1 MSDACGRAALDPGR
15 SVVVRACAGS
25 GKTWLLVSRIVR
37 LLLSGAEPS
46 SILALTFT
54 RKATLEMRS
63 RLNEWLRTFATA
75 EDAVLRAEL
84 RTRHVPEAEVDTAM
98 LRARGLFERI
108 ATGDGGV
115 TIDTFHG
122 WFLHVLR
129 HAPLEAATGD
139 IALLDRVGPTFEE
152 AWRHWAWRAG
162 PNGDAGLAEAFDFL
176 VGRYDLHGTHQLLG
190 TFVGERPQWWALADG
205 RADPIA
211 HALAQVRSVLRADV
225 EDDPLQLVRDGS
237 AWLEGLAE
245 FGDLLGRLNLPK
257 FAPRVKVAHE
267 AVASAELDERFALG
281 YLALLTRD
289 GEPFSLQP
297 QAKRIRDM
305 GPAGE
310 RLLLL
315 KEGLTAQYLDALEH
329 RRERDWLAINE
340 AVFRCGTALLDE
352 FQAAKRRRGLLD
364 FTDIEWQARQLL
376 ARSEAA
382 AFVLHRMDARY
393 RHVLVDEFQDTN
405 PLQWQA
411 LLAWL
416 RASHEA
422 EHAPSLFLVGDPKQ
436 SIYRFRRAD
445 ARLFERAADYLQS
458 HHAAEVHEMNVS
470 RRCAPAIL
478 DAVNAVF
485 GAAGADFAGF
495 VPHEAHRRDL
505 PGRVE
510 RLPLAPGPGRAASG
524 RDPDA
529 PLRDPLSE
537 PLAEDEERARAEEA
551 RAVAQR
557 IRDIVDQWAVDADG
571 GTRRARYGDVMLLL
585 RTRRHVMAFEEAF
598 RAQGIP
604 HVTSRK
610 GGLLD
615 RLEVLDIEALLRFL
629 VAPFSDL
636 DLARVLRSPLFSA
649 SDDELLQ
656 LAHAGAGTWWD
667 RLGRL
672 APGAGAPATFARA
685 FRLLTEWR
693 DIAPRLPVHD
703 LLDRI
708 YFSGDVLDRY
718 AAAVAP
724 PLREGARANLLALL
738 ELALGLDAGRYP
750 SLQRF
755 LDTLA
760 ELRGGAAE
768 EAPDEGATVSGEDAV
783 RILTIHGAKGL
794 EAPVVFLADCNGME
808 REESYE
814 VLVDW
819 PPDSDVPV
827 WFAARTRK
835 ADDPAVIAGHRAD
848 ERAAAAREELNAL
861 YVAMTRA
868 KQVLVVSGS
877 ESGRRSG
884 EPSWYQRI
892 DAALAGLTGAAVL
905 GQDLGAEA
913 PDSATPVFPGT
924 DPELPDARWLTPH
937 PAGSRGHADDTSA
950 TVRGERVH
958 WLLEQLAPPEAID
971 DEVLLQRLAG
981 TDDTTFR
988 EDLRAA
994 QTILRSPELRPF
1006 LDPAQ
1011 YDWARNEVS
1020 FATGDGELRRMDRV
1034 VRRGGELWVLDY
1046 KTGEGAAGA
1055 SASDNVRAHLDQMRE
1070 YARAA
1075 AALYPGLTIRVA
1087 LVLAGGVLRELP
1099 GKLLAEGAW

>member
-1 MSDACGRAALDPGR
+1 VSDACGRAALDPCR

-37 LLLSGAEPS
+37 LLLDGAEPS

-54 RKATLEMRS
+54 RKATLEMRT
-63 RLNEWLRTFATA
+63 RLNEWLRMFATA
-75 EDAVLRAEL
+75 DDTVLRAEL
-84 RTRHVPEAEVDTAM
+84 LARHVPAAQLDAAM
-98 LRARGLFERI
+98 LRARGLFERL
-108 ATGDGGV
+108 ATADGGV

-139 IALLDRVGPTFEE
+139 ITLLDRVGPTFDE
-152 AWRHWAWRAG
+152 AWRRWARRAG
-162 PNGDAGLAEAFDFL
+162 PGGEPALAEAFEFL
-176 VGRYDLHGTHQLLG
+176 VGRYDLHGTRQLLG
-190 TFVGERPQWWALADG
+190 TFVTERPQWWALSEG
-205 RADPIA
+205 HADPVA
-211 HALAQVRSVLRADV
+211 HALAIVRSALRPDV
-225 EDDPLQLVRDGS
+225 HDDPLQLVRDGS
-237 AWLEGLAE
+237 AWLEELAE
-245 FGDLLGRLNLPK
+245 FGDLLSTFKLPK
-257 FAPRVKVAHE
+257 FVPRVSAARE
-267 AVASAELDERFALG
+267 ARSETTPEARFERG
-281 YLALLTRD
+281 DLALLTRD
-289 GEPFSLQP
+289 GEPFSLQ
-297 QAKRIRDM
+297 QQSTRIQGM
-305 GPAGE
+305 GSKGE

-315 KEGLTAQYLDALEH
+315 KESLTAQYLDALEH

-422 EHAPSLFLVGDPKQ
+422 ERAPSLFLVGDPKQ

-445 ARLFERAADYLQS
+445 ARLFERAAGYLQK

-478 DAVNAVF
+478 RAVNAVF

-495 VPHEAHRRDL
+495 VAHDAHRRDL
-505 PGRVE
+505 PGWVE
-510 RLPLAPGPGRAASG
+510 RLPLAPRPARAAG
-524 RDPDA
+524 GPAVDA
-529 PLRDPLSE
+529 PLRDPLVE
-537 PLAEDEERARAEEA
+537 PLADDEERARAEEA
-551 RAVAQR
+551 RAVAAR
-557 IRDIVDQWAVDADG
+557 IRDIVGHWAIDTDG
-571 GTRRARYGDVMLLL
+571 AARRARFGDMMLLL

-604 HVTSRK
+604 YVTSRK

-615 RLEVLDIEALLRFL
+615 RLEVLDMEALLRFL

-636 DLARVLRSPLFSA
+636 DLARVLRSPLFSF
-649 SDDELLQ
+649 SDDELLRI
-656 LAHAGAGTWWD
+656 AHAGPGTWWD
-667 RLGRL
+667 RLAHL
-672 APGAGAPATFARA
+672 AAEAGAPAAFVRA
-685 FRLLTEWR
+685 LRLLSEWR
-693 DIAPRLPVHD
+693 GIAVRLPVHD

-708 YFSGDVLDRY
+708 FFTGDVLDRY

-724 PLREGARANLLALL
+724 PLRDGARANLLALL

-755 LDTLA
+755 LDALA

-768 EAPDEGATVSGEDAV
+768 EAPDEGATESGEDAV

-808 REESYE
+808 REDSYE

-819 PPDSDVPV
+819 PPESEVPV

-835 ADDPAVIAGHRAD
+835 ADDPAVIGGRRAE
-848 ERAAAAREELNAL
+848 ERTAAAREELNAL

-877 ESGRRSG
+877 ETAKRGAS
-884 EPSWYQRI
+884 PSWYERI
-892 DAALAGLTGAAVL
+892 ESALAGLTGAATL
-905 GQDLGAEA
+905 GNPLATAVADGSALGAPEA
-913 PDSATPVFPGT
+913 DALVPDV
-924 DPELPDARWLTPH
+924 RWRVPH
-937 PAGSRGHADDTSA
+937 PAGSRGHADDTAA

-958 WLLEQLAPPEAID
+958 WLLEQLAPPEPVD
-971 DEVLLQRLAG
+971 DVTLLQRLAG
-981 TDDTTFR
+981 TDDATFR
-988 EDLRAA
+988 DDLRAA
-994 QTILRSPELRPF
+994 RAILEAPALRPF

-1020 FATGDGELRRMDRV
+1020 FVTGDGTLRRMDRV

-1046 KTGEGAAGA
+1046 KTGEGTAGA
-1055 SASDNVRAHLDQMRE
+1055 SAEDGARAHLDQMRE

-1075 AALYPGLTIRVA
+1075 AVLYPGLTIRVA
-1087 LVLAGGVLRELP
+1087 LVLSGGVLREMAGGMLV
-1099 GKLLAEGAW
+1099 EGGS

>member
-1 MSDACGRAALDPGR
+1 MTDACGRAALDPTR

-37 LLLSGAEPS
+37 LLLHGAEPS

-54 RKATLEMRS
+54 RKATLEMRT
-63 RLNEWLRTFATA
+63 RLNEWLRMFATA
-75 EDAVLRAEL
+75 DDAVLRAEL
-84 RTRHVPEAEVDTAM
+84 LARHVPPAQLDEAM
-98 LRARGLFERI
+98 PRARGLFERL
-108 ATGDGGV
+108 ATADGGV

-139 IALLDRVGPTFEE
+139 ITLLDRVGPTFDE
-152 AWRHWAWRAG
+152 AWRLWARRAG
-162 PNGDAGLAEAFDFL
+162 SDGEPALAAAFEFL
-176 VGRYDLHGTHQLLG
+176 VGRYDLHGTRQLLG
-190 TFVGERPQWWALADG
+190 TFVTERPQWWALSEG
-205 RADPIA
+205 RPDPVA
-211 HALAQVRSVLRADV
+211 HALAIVRSALRPDV
-225 EDDPLQLVRDGS
+225 HEDPLELVRDGS
-237 AWLEGLAE
+237 AWLEELAE
-245 FGDLLGRLNLPK
+245 FGDLLSTFNLPK
-257 FAPRVKVAHE
+257 FVPRVAAARE
-267 AVASAELDERFALG
+267 ASTETTPEGRFERG
-281 YLALLTRD
+281 NLALLTRD

-297 QAKRIRDM
+297 QAKRILDM
-305 GPAGE
+305 GPKGE

-315 KEGLTAQYLDALEH
+315 QEALTAQYLDALEH
-329 RRERDWLAINE
+329 LRERDWLAIND

-352 FQAAKRRRGLLD
+352 FQAAKRRRSLLD

-416 RASHEA
+416 RASLEA
-422 EHAPSLFLVGDPKQ
+422 ENAPSLFLVGDPKQ

-445 ARLFERAADYLQS
+445 ARLFERAADYLRD

-478 DAVNAVF
+478 EAVNAVF
-485 GAAGADFAGF
+485 SAAGADFPGF
-495 VPHEAHRRDL
+495 VAHDAHRRDL
-505 PGRVE
+505 PGWVE
-510 RLPLAPGPGRAASG
+510 RLPLAPRPARAAG
-524 RDPDA
+524 GAAFDA
-529 PLRDPLSE
+529 PLRDPLVE
-537 PLAEDEERARAEEA
+537 PLADDEERARAEEA
-551 RAVAQR
+551 RAVAGR
-557 IRDIVDQWAVDADG
+557 IRDIVGHWAIDADG
-571 GTRRARYGDVMLLL
+571 AARHVRFGDVMLLL
-585 RTRRHVMAFEEAF
+585 RTRRHVIAFEEAF
-598 RAQGIP
+598 RAHGIP
-604 HVTSRK
+604 YVTSRK

-615 RLEVLDIEALLRFL
+615 RLEVLDMEALLRFL

-636 DLARVLRSPLFSA
+636 DLARVLRSPLFSV

-656 LAHAGAGTWWD
+656 IANAGPGTWWD
-667 RLGRL
+667 RLRHL
-672 APGAGAPATFARA
+672 ASEAPAPAAFVRA
-685 FRLLTEWR
+685 FRLLAEWR
-693 DIAPRLPVHD
+693 EIALRLPVHD

-708 YFSGDVLDRY
+708 FFTGDVLDRY

-724 PLREGARANLLALL
+724 PLRDGARANLLALL

-755 LDTLA
+755 LDAIA
-760 ELRGGAAE
+760 ELRGGAVE
-768 EAPDEGATVSGEDAV
+768 EAPDEGATESGEDAV

-794 EAPVVFLADCNGME
+794 EAPVVFLADCNGTE
-808 REESYE
+808 REDSYE

-819 PPDSDVPV
+819 PPDSEVPV

-835 ADDPAVIAGHRAD
+835 ADDPAVIDGRRAE

-877 ESGRRSG
+877 ETARRGAS
-884 EPSWYQRI
+884 PSWYERI
-892 DAALAGLTGAAVL
+892 EAALTGLTGTAVL
-905 GQDLGAEA
+905 GQDLATDAPGGPAPQA
-913 PDSATPVFPGT
+913 PDA
-924 DPELPDARWLTPH
+924 EIAIPDARWQMPH
-937 PAGSRGHADDTSA
+937 PAGSRGHADDTEA
-950 TVRGERVH
+950 TLRGERVH
-958 WLLEQLAPPEAID
+958 WLLEQLAPPEAVD
-971 DEVLLQRLAG
+971 DEALLQRLAG
-981 TDDTTFR
+981 TDDVTFHDDIR
-988 EDLRAA
+988 AARAILRAPA
-994 QTILRSPELRPF
+994 LQPF

-1020 FATGDGELRRMDRV
+1020 FATGDGNLRRMDRV

-1046 KTGEGAAGA
+1046 KTGEGTAGA
-1055 SASDNVRAHLDQMRE
+1055 SAEDSVGAHLDQMRE

-1075 AALYPGLTIRVA
+1075 AVLYPGVTIRVA
-1087 LVLAGGVLRELP
+1087 LVLSGGVLREIP
-1099 GKLLAEGAW
+1099 AALLAEGES

>member
-1 MSDACGRAALDPGR
+1 MTEACGRAALDPRR

-37 LLLSGAEPS
+37 LLLDGAEPS

-54 RKATLEMRS
+54 RKATLEMRT
-63 RLNEWLRTFATA
+63 RLTEWLRMFATA
-75 EDAVLRAEL
+75 DDAVLRAEL
-84 RTRHVPEAEVDTAM
+84 VARHVPASRLEAATV
-98 LRARGLFERI
+98 RARGLFERL
-108 ATGDGGV
+108 ATADGGV

-129 HAPLEAATGD
+129 HAPLEAASGD
-139 IALLDRVGPTFEE
+139 IALLDRVGPTFDE
-152 AWRHWAWRAG
+152 AWRRWARRAG
-162 PNGDAGLAEAFDFL
+162 SGGEAPLAAALDFL
-176 VGRYDLHGTHQLLG
+176 VGRYDLHGTRALLG
-190 TFVGERPQWWALADG
+190 TFVAERPQWWALADG
-205 RADPIA
+205 RRDPVA
-211 HALAQVRSVLRADV
+211 HALALVRAALRPDV
-225 EDDPLQLVRDGS
+225 DDDPLGLVQDGS
-237 AWLEGLAE
+237 AWLTDLAA
-245 FGDLLGRLNLPK
+245 FGDLMDALNLPR
-257 FAPRVKVAHE
+257 FAPRAE
-267 AVASAELDERFALG
+267 AARQARAAPSLEARFALG
-281 YLALLTRD
+281 DAALLTRD
-289 GEPFSLQP
+289 GDPFSLRQ
-297 QAKRIRDM
+297 QAARIRDM
-305 GPAGE
+305 GTDGE
-310 RLLLL
+310 RLLQLQ
-315 KEGLTAQYLDALEH
+315 ETLTAQYLDAREH

-376 ARSEAA
+376 ARSDAA

-416 RASHEA
+416 RASQEA

-445 ARLFERAADYLQS
+445 ARLFERAADHLRT
-458 HHAAEVHEMNVS
+458 HHAAEVHEMNES

-478 DAVNAVF
+478 QVVNAVF
-485 GAAGADFAGF
+485 ATAGAEFAGF
-495 VPHEAHRRDL
+495 VAHQAHRRDL

-510 RLPLAPGPGRAASG
+510 QLPLAPRPARTVNGTDAS
-524 RDPDA
+524 A
-529 PLRDPLSE
+529 PLRDPLVDSI
-537 PLAEDEERARAEEA
+537 AEDEERARAEEA
-551 RAVAQR
+551 RAVSHR
-557 IRDIVDQWAVDADG
+557 IRDIVGHWAIDAG
-571 GTRRARYGDVMLLL
+571 GGARRARFGDVMLLL

-604 HVTSRK
+604 YVTSRK

-615 RLEVLDIEALLRFL
+615 RLEVLDVEALLRFL

-649 SDDELLQ
+649 TDDELL
-656 LAHAGAGTWWD
+656 LIARAAPGAWWD

-672 APGAGAPATFARA
+672 AGDAGAPQSFARA

-693 DIAPRLPVHD
+693 DVALRLPVHD

-708 YFSGDVLDRY
+708 FFSGDVLDRY

-724 PLREGARANLLALL
+724 PLRDGTRANLLALM

-755 LDTLA
+755 LDALA
-760 ELRGGAAE
+760 ELRDGAVE
-768 EAPDEGATVSGEDAV
+768 EAPDEGATDAGEDAV

-808 REESYE
+808 REDSYE

-819 PPDSDVPV
+819 PPDSEVPV
-827 WFAARTRK
+827 WFAARTRN
-835 ADDPAVIAGHRAD
+835 ADDPAVIDGRRAD

-877 ESGRRSG
+877 ETARRASSR
-884 EPSWYQRI
+884 SWYQRI
-892 DAALAGLTGAAVL
+892 EEALTGLAGAAAH
-905 GQDLGAEA
+905 GQDLGIGVTDAGRPEPQAA
-913 PDSATPVFPGT
+913 PPV
-924 DPELPDARWLTPH
+924 PDVRWLTPR
-937 PAGSRGHADDTSA
+937 PAGSRGYADDTAA
-950 TVRGERVH
+950 TMRGERVH
-958 WLLEQLAPPEAID
+958 WLLERLAPPDAIED
-971 DEVLLQRLAG
+971 PALLRRLAS
-981 TDDTTFR
+981 TDDAAFDD
-988 EDLRAA
+988 DLLAARA
-994 QTILRSPELRPF
+994 ILEAPALRPF

-1020 FATGDGELRRMDRV
+1020 FATGDGNLRRMDRV
-1034 VRRGGELWVLDY
+1034 VRRGGDLWVLDY

-1055 SASDNVRAHLDQMRE
+1055 SAEDVVRAHLDQMRE

-1075 AALYPGLTIRVA
+1075 GALFPGLSIRVA
-1087 LVLAGGVLRELP
+1087 LVLAGGVLREVP
-1099 GKLLAEGAW
+1099 GALLAEVPS